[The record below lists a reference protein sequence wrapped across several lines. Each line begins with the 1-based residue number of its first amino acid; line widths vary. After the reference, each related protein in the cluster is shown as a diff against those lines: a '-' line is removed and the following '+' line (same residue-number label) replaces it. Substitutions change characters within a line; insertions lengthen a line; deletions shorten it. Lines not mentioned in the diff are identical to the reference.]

1 MGGSDEPDRLDSGRD
16 GTIGGLGAVRS
27 GGRDVFEGPASNPDS
42 CKTGKP
48 VKGLIQGS
56 LPITYALGGFG
67 ELRVGGLL
75 EAAVGA

>member
-48 VKGLIQGS
+48 VKGLI
-56 LPITYALGGFG
+56 
-67 ELRVGGLL
+67 
-75 EAAVGA
+75 